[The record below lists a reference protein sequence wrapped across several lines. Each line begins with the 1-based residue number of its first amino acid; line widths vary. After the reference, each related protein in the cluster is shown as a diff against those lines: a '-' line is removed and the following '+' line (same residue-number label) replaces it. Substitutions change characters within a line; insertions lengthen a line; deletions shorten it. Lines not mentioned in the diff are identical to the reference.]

1 MLTYIPMQTLP
12 TWKEVELNQLS
23 EAEAFLQE
31 LKTNPEGIENSII
44 KNEYF
49 SFLDKAFEKA
59 KSDSSWAK
67 DVVPALLKLNILDKS
82 EIKEKYMALLDRA
95 FEKAKSDSSWAEYI
109 VPVLL
114 KLNIVDKSEIKEKY
128 MALLDKAFEK
138 AKSDSSW
145 EKYYEVLALLNLNI
159 VDKSEIKEKYMA
171 LLDIAFEKAKSNIY
185 WAEYIVPALLK
196 LNILDKSEIKEKYMI
211 LLDKAFEKAKSD
223 KYWAYDDKYWA
234 HDVVPALLKL
244 NILDKSEIKE
254 KYMALLD
261 IAFEKAKSDEDWAKD
276 VVPALLN
283 LNIVDKSEIK
293 EKYMALLDRAFKK
306 AESNMYWAEYIVP
319 VLLKL
324 NILDKSD
331 KEKYMI
337 LLDRAF
343 EKAESNIYW
352 AEYIVPALLEL
363 NILDKSDKEKYITLL
378 DKAFEKAESKDSWA
392 EYIVPALLGLGL
404 NMADKQ
410 EIGESPQ
417 TYPINSLKQYVFLKK
432 YTTNITPEDIIFIRQ
447 IDSILNKEEQNFLF
461 EKDYQ
466 FFLDFKNW
474 IHSSD
479 YQKLRE
485 IKSACYPEEEQP
497 KLKNLTNYFWNEV
510 WIYFFD
516 KVNRDKN
523 PKNRFRDPHNALL
536 HTDKIVRLAQ
546 ELEEKWI
553 SKADFITNYLG
564 VAGDRNSWYQQLN
577 SFLEWYFFGNFRREN
592 DWREQVESAMEMI
605 EFKNNPEFM
614 EYATRILEQDKT
626 WELYKNLDNLEQI
639 IPVLNMMKN
648 KESLIK
654 LQKLAISKD
663 PKDQVRYHYF
673 KDAIYHPRTRPII
686 MDLYENPK
694 RFLWMNDSIS
704 SGHLHQAKKPSN
716 MVENFEYLDFEA
728 EDLVDCLPLWIY
740 DQVGYFKPFEKQYL
754 IDSSRCYPLDKVK
767 NEIQAFIDSADQKK
781 ISVIINSFN
790 KMYPDNILS
799 FKQWRNDKQNFI
811 DDLLSKYDVDVFI
824 WLFTS
829 LGYQEF
835 NKYKNTKLMT
845 AKISPKSD
853 PNNRFNGFNCD
864 SLAEWHGKKVVAMFN
879 PYCTDFCIY
888 EGEQDQNSD
897 NLKVTSWVT
906 LNRKIPQ
913 NFSSL
918 LEKAVSN
925 TTHDI
930 AQLLGKDFD
939 DYKDPNEYIMTMDN
953 IEANPN
959 FWNSY
964 ASAVRQMYEDFFSE
978 YIKAHPTSPNGIP
991 INTKHFQSGMSY
1003 NKIDFLHKT
1012 IENNTIPV
1020 FVNAYTDNASS
1031 QSLKWDLHIEK
1042 QVEKQKKTGIHP
1054 LSIEDVI
1061 PISYLEWKIYP
1072 EDLKSHIW
1080 NMQHEITASI
1090 LNNTLK
1096 WRENLSFTRYDEEG
1110 KLRGYFL
1117 AYQWKMEDGRQ
1128 WIYISDFAIDEK
1140 ARGRSGVEMINN
1152 WIKQVKDHYPEMPVF
1167 ARAREST
1174 SYRMV
1179 QVLAK
1184 KSGYKITLDKKVQDA
1199 GEAFHRVVM
1208 EPVDS

>member
-1 MLTYIPMQTLP
+1 MNI
-12 TWKEVELNQLS
+12 
-23 EAEAFLQE
+23 F
-31 LKTNPEGIENSII
+31 
-44 KNEYF
+44 
-49 SFLDKAFEKA
+49 DK
-59 KSDSSWAK
+59 W
-67 DVVPALLKLNILDKS
+67 
-82 EIKEKYMALLDRA
+82 EIK
-95 FEKAKSDSSWAEYI
+95 
-109 VPVLL
+109 
-114 KLNIVDKSEIKEKY
+114 
-128 MALLDKAFEK
+128 
-138 AKSDSSW
+138 
-145 EKYYEVLALLNLNI
+145 
-159 VDKSEIKEKYMA
+159 
-171 LLDIAFEKAKSNIY
+171 
-185 WAEYIVPALLK
+185 
-196 LNILDKSEIKEKYMI
+196 
-211 LLDKAFEKAKSD
+211 
-223 KYWAYDDKYWA
+223 
-234 HDVVPALLKL
+234 
-244 NILDKSEIKE
+244 
-254 KYMALLD
+254 
-261 IAFEKAKSDEDWAKD
+261 
-276 VVPALLN
+276 
-283 LNIVDKSEIK
+283 
-293 EKYMALLDRAFKK
+293 
-306 AESNMYWAEYIVP
+306 
-319 VLLKL
+319 
-324 NILDKSD
+324 
-331 KEKYMI
+331 
-337 LLDRAF
+337 
-343 EKAESNIYW
+343 
-352 AEYIVPALLEL
+352 
-363 NILDKSDKEKYITLL
+363 
-378 DKAFEKAESKDSWA
+378 
-392 EYIVPALLGLGL
+392 
-404 NMADKQ
+404 
-410 EIGESPQ
+410 
-417 TYPINSLKQYVFLKK
+417 TYPINSLGQLFFIKK
-432 YTTNITPEDIIFIRQ
+432 HNIYIKANDVLFIKE
-447 IDSILNKEEQNFLF
+447 IDYILSQKEQKHLSQ
-461 EKDYQ
+461 KDYQ

-479 YQKLRE
+479 YQKLRG
-485 IKSACYPEEEQP
+485 IKSACYPEEEQS

-523 PKNRFRDPHNALL
+523 LKNRFRDPHNALL
-536 HTDKIVRLAQ
+536 HTNKIVWLAQ

-553 SKADFITNYLG
+553 SKADFIKNYLW
-564 VAGDRNSWYQQLN
+564 VAGDRNNGYQQLN
-577 SFLEWYFFGNFRREN
+577 DFLIKYDSLRKTKIENELEDPEGLKDPAFLEYAKNLLENEKSGLLYQNLDQLEAIITALSFLNKKEGLKKLESISQSN
-592 DWREQVESAMEMI
+592 D
-605 EFKNNPEFM
+605 P
-614 EYATRILEQDKT
+614 T
-626 WELYKNLDNLEQI
+626 
-639 IPVLNMMKN
+639 
-648 KESLIK
+648 
-654 LQKLAISKD
+654 
-663 PKDQVRYHYF
+663 DQVRYHYF

-694 RFLWMNDSIS
+694 RFLWLDDTTFSEINHI
-704 SGHLHQAKKPSN
+704 HQAKKPSN

-754 IDSSRCYPLDKVK
+754 IDSSRCYSLDKVK

-781 ISVIINSFN
+781 ISVIITSFN

-811 DDLLSKYDVDVFI
+811 DALLSKHDVDILI

-829 LGYQEF
+829 LWYQEF

-888 EGEQDQNSD
+888 EGEPDQNSD

-906 LNRKIPQ
+906 LNRRIPQ

-918 LEKAVSN
+918 LEKARSD

-930 AQLLGKDFD
+930 AQLLGKDFE

-964 ASAVRQMYEDFFSE
+964 ASAVRQIYEDFFSE
-978 YIKAHPTSPNGIP
+978 YIKAHPVSPNGIP
-991 INTKHFQSGMSY
+991 INTKHFQSGKSY

-1031 QSLKWDLHIEK
+1031 QSLKWDLHGE
-1042 QVEKQKKTGIHP
+1042 QQAEKQKKTGIHP

-1152 WIKQVKDHYPEMPVF
+1152 WIKQVKDHYPNMPVF